1 MRTDSECLSQ
11 GVVLGSFLPTPCF
24 FFSSLQKLFVSHP
37 LWGTG
42 SGDGADAPRRR
53 GSECESG
60 ECGTVGGCKSR
71 RRVSLATCLCW
82 LHLPSRGFLSLVSSV
97 QPISLP
103 STGELLRAP
112 VVMCHQMTQVAK
124 TPLPE
129 NPISINLA
137 GGNVDMD
144 KFEPFHF

>member
-1 MRTDSECLSQ
+1 MELMLLDG
-11 GVVLGSFLPTPCF
+11 GVRSASRVNVG
-24 FFSSLQKLFVSHP
+24 QWAAVRAE
-37 LWGTG
+37 
-42 SGDGADAPRRR
+42 DG
-53 GSECESG
+53 
-60 ECGTVGGCKSR
+60 
-71 RRVSLATCLCW
+71 VSLATCLCW

-103 STGELLRAP
+103 STAELLRAP

-124 TPLPE
+124 TPLPQ
-129 NPISINLA
+129 NPISIDLA